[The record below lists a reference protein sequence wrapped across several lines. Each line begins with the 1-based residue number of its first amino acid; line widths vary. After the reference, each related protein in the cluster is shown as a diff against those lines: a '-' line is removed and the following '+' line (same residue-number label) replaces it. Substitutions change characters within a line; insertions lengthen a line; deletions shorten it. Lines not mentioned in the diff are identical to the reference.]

1 MVKIRLRRIGAPKKP
16 VYRIVVAD
24 SHASRGGAFISI
36 IGQYNPLTD
45 PETVTIEEGQALD
58 WLKKGAQPTET
69 VARLFKKAG
78 IMDKYQAA
86 KETK

>member
-24 SHASRGGAFISI
+24 SHASRNGAFIGI
-36 IGQYNPLTD
+36 IGQYNPLTN
-45 PETVTIEEGQALD
+45 PETVTIEEGPAMD
-58 WLKKGAQPTET
+58 WLKKGAQPTAT
-69 VARLFKKAG
+69 VARLLKKAG
-78 IMDKYQAA
+78 IMDKFMAA